1 MSLVQH
7 AYMRTYGEPN
17 DNNQSEITKSSSEFF
32 SDVIST
38 FPKGYA
44 GGYYITC
51 TNEGVFFLNFL
62 TQHFGHRMVI
72 VYSMYMNQRL
82 REKNADKPNHDFYIF
97 WSSSIRADNS
107 TVCQ

>member
-62 TQHFGHRMVI
+62 TQHFGHRI
-72 VYSMYMNQRL
+72 FNVYESAVTGKKRRQT
-82 REKNADKPNHDFYIF
+82 K
-97 WSSSIRADNS
+97 S
-107 TVCQ
+107 